1 MSFPAFSS
9 GDILTANDM
18 NAVGMWRIT
27 NCGVSSAGG
36 TAATASNGVITVGT
50 SNTSVTVTSAFSS
63 NYENYRVIISGVDF
77 STTGFLRLTFGAAT
91 TAYYSALR
99 QMFVA
104 ALGDAL
110 QKVDNGAYLEI
121 GTQGLT
127 NDTFTVFDVSSPN
140 LARRT
145 QISGQFATATTDVGY
160 FAGTLANTTAYTA
173 FTITPA
179 AGNMT
184 GGTIRV
190 YGYRD

>member
-63 NYENYRVIISGVDF
+63 DYANYRIIISNVDF
-77 STTGFLRLTFGAAT
+77 STTGFLQLTFGAAT
-91 TAYYSALR
+91 TNYYSALR
-99 QMFVA
+99 QMFFA
-104 ALGDAL
+104 AIGDVL
-110 QKVDNGAYLEI
+110 QKVNNGSYLEI

-127 NDTFTVFDVSSPN
+127 NDTFSIFDVQSPN
-140 LARRT
+140 LAQRT
-145 QISGQFATATTDVGY
+145 QIAGQFATATTDVGY

-190 YGYRD
+190 YGYRN